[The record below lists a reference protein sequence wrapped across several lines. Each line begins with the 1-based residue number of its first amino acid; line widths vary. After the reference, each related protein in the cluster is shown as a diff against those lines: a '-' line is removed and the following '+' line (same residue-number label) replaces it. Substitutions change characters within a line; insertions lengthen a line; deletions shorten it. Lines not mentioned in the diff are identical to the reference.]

1 MIKITDDFGN
11 ILSLKTKNAEIFCN
25 YVTKNYDLSIPEISG
40 KLYHTLRVA
49 DMCIEL
55 AEKLGLDKELAYTIG
70 LLHDFSRFEQ
80 WKKYQSFADHKTV
93 DHADE
98 AARLL
103 FDENQIALFDVDEKE
118 KELIRLAVKNHNKK
132 EIDFEEIKNVDEK
145 NFDKIVLFCK
155 LIRDCDKL
163 DIAYRFY
170 MGDLNIDLSKPG
182 VSQNVLESFKKHKLV
197 NKNDI
202 QTGADELLT
211 LIGYLFDMNYTEM
224 YQCMD
229 MDAFWNGVDK
239 FYCKNL
245 NKEDNAVVQKQI
257 EIMKNFI
264 STKIAENEKNN

>member
-11 ILSLKTKNAEIFCN
+11 ILSLKTKNAEIFCD

-98 AARLL
+98 AVRLL
-103 FDENQIALFDVDEKE
+103 FDENQIVLFDVDEKE
-118 KELIRLAVKNHNKK
+118 KELIRIAVKNHNKK
-132 EIDFEEIKNVDEK
+132 EIDIDAIKQFECGD
-145 NFDKIVLFCK
+145 FDRILAFCK
-155 LIRDCDKL
+155 IIRDSDKY
-163 DIAYRFY
+163 DIFYRMQ
-170 MGDLNIDLSKPG
+170 MGDIGIDFEKTG
-182 VSQNVLESFKKHKLV
+182 VSPKVTAFYQIHEMVDKREV
-197 NKNDI
+197 

-264 STKIAENEKNN
+264 STKITENEKNN